1 MIKTGIFPYRPH
13 FHIPGLLESVDF
25 FVFLNAQ
32 FYPRLFLPMEYID
45 NSKSKKINFERTW

>member
-32 FYPRLFLPMEYID
+32 FDPRLFLPMEYID
-45 NSKSKKINFERTW
+45 NSKSKKINFERA